1 LLDSRPG
8 NSPVVEILLHRIGV
22 FNRVWGYEF
31 ADGMAVRDYSGMDK
45 NEHFSNYLHNA
56 AEKDPRFGVPLPAK
70 LHAAHL
76 VARLPL
82 LAILGADMRL
92 PKMTQEQNA
101 SERPFVDIKLKVDLR
116 KPITVLLSIFVGQL
130 LAIGIVQVV
139 CRKVF
144 VRDYA
149 SYLSIARLLKTAVK
163 KVDGMSTQTGKELV
177 EYLDQGDV
185 MMRYGTRQRGE
196 ENLEVDLW
204 NDVKNEFPDAT
215 YE

>member
-1 LLDSRPG
+1 M
-8 NSPVVEILLHRIGV
+8 
-22 FNRVWGYEF
+22 WGYEF
-31 ADGMAVRDYSGMDK
+31 ADGIAVRDYSGMDK
-45 NEHFSNYLHNA
+45 NEHFSNYLHKA
-56 AEKDPRFGVPLPAK
+56 VEKDPQLGVPLTAR
-70 LHAAHL
+70 LYAAHL
-76 VARLPL
+76 AARLPL

-92 PKMTQEQNA
+92 PKMTQEKNA

-116 KPITVLLSIFVGQL
+116 KPIAVLLSILVGQL
-130 LAIGIVQVV
+130 LAIGIVQFV

-149 SYLSIARLLKTAVK
+149 SYLSIARLLKRAMN

-177 EYLDQGDV
+177 KYLDHEGV
-185 MMRYGTRQRGE
+185 MMRYGTRQKGE

-204 NDVKNEFPDAT
+204 NDVKNEFLDAT